1 LMLIGASLAAAVG
14 ACGMGELS
22 QHIGRKRSFLLMGA
36 VRLVAFPVLFLA
48 IGRTTDPIWIGVYA
62 LLLAFIANA
71 SYGPLLIF
79 LNETFPTAL
88 RATGTG
94 LSWNIGFALGG
105 MLPTLV
111 SLTADGPGQITL
123 VLAIF
128 STLVTVVYLIGAVMM
143 PETRGNLDR
152 V

>member
-1 LMLIGASLAAAVG
+1 
-14 ACGMGELS
+14 
-22 QHIGRKRSFLLMGA
+22 MGA

-48 IGRTTDPIWIGVYA
+48 LGQATDAVTIGICA
-62 LLLAFIANA
+62 LLLAFVANA

-111 SLTADGPGQITL
+111 SLTADGPGQITM

-128 STLVTVVYLIGAVMM
+128 STVVTLVYLVGAFLM

-152 V
+152 G